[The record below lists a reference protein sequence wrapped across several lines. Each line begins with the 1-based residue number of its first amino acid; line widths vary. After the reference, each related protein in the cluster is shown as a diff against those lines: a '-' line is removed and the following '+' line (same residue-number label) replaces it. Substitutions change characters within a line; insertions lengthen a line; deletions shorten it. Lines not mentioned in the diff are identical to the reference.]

1 MSKVKEIID
10 QINSL
15 EHVYDLNRIK
25 DAASLKIIL
34 LEEDLK
40 RKGMFVDNDIP
51 SPMMTNEQYQ
61 KAKRND

>member
-34 LEEDLK
+34 LEKDLK

-51 SPMMTNEQYQ
+51 SPLMTNEQYD
-61 KAKRND
+61 KNK

>member
-1 MSKVKEIID
+1 MSKVNEIID
-10 QINSL
+10 QMNSL

-34 LEEDLK
+34 LEKDLK

-51 SPMMTNEQYQ
+51 SPLMTNEQYE
-61 KAKRND
+61 KNK

>member
-34 LEEDLK
+34 LEKDLK

>member
-34 LEEDLK
+34 LEKDLK

-51 SPMMTNEQYQ
+51 SPLMTNEQYE
-61 KAKRND
+61 KNK

>member
-51 SPMMTNEQYQ
+51 SPLMTNEQYD
-61 KAKRND
+61 KNK

>member
-1 MSKVKEIID
+1 MSKVNEIID

-25 DAASLKIIL
+25 DAVSLKIIL
-34 LEEDLK
+34 LEKDLK

-51 SPMMTNEQYQ
+51 SPLMTNEQYE
-61 KAKRND
+61 KNK

>member
-34 LEEDLK
+34 LEKDLK

-51 SPMMTNEQYQ
+51 SPLLTNEQYD
-61 KAKRND
+61 KNK

>member
-34 LEEDLK
+34 LEKDLK
-40 RKGMFVDNDIP
+40 RKGMFVDNDIS
-51 SPMMTNEQYQ
+51 SPLLTNEQYD
-61 KAKRND
+61 KNK

>member
-10 QINSL
+10 QINSPKN
-15 EHVYDLNRIK
+15 VYALNRIK

-51 SPMMTNEQYQ
+51 SPLMTNEQYD
-61 KAKRND
+61 KNK